1 MAIEKDIAVHKTR
14 GVQKCIEYVDD
25 EDKCSLGETQSLDV
39 LSLLNYSQ
47 NEDKTTTD
55 TDEVILSSGVMCNPR
70 YAALQFQKTADSYRK
85 RIPEGT
91 GLGSGGTKLSRDHND
106 KEKVRVAKESVEA
119 YHVIQSFPD
128 TAGLDPKLVHK
139 IGLEYAR
146 AAFPKYQ
153 CVVSTHM
160 NTGHLHNHIVV
171 CAYEMGGGRKLPMNM
186 KYRNHIRHINDELS
200 IKYGLP
206 NLHNHIVVCAY
217 KADGSRKLPMN
228 KKFRYNIRKIND
240 ELSLKYN
247 LSILLGNEHRFEK
260 KMGLGEDFA
269 ALAGVSFKE
278 QIRLDIEQT
287 LSKDYVSSWADYV
300 IYLKTLGYE
309 IKETAKNV
317 TYTRPYIDKDG
328 KRRAHKCREIRL
340 GDAYLRSS
348 ICERK
353 QWEIQAPSHE
363 SSYLRHLR
371 QIYNESQS
379 SHDRL
384 WEDDRGRN
392 YLVVDRYDDDGRRR
406 SGLELLIVAAVK
418 MVEYYWDRFTDISDK
433 MPQSEIDPIDM
444 PPYDKIISLLE
455 GFEIAR
461 TLNIDTKDDL
471 KVKKREI
478 GRNLAK
484 CRRDLSSCE
493 AESIKL
499 GKELDSLNESRIDST
514 AAADLT
520 ARFHELSEKYVEIR
534 NHVASLSNTYRL
546 LSRLDHS
553 TDLAIS
559 PKFCMGRGAD
569 MSDYPYQ
576 GINEER
582 RDLTRGRKS
591 EKNLDVSE
599 RDLEM
604 SIDRGYDISHR
615 GL

>member
-1 MAIEKDIAVHKTR
+1 MAIEKDIAIHGGY
-14 GVQKCIEYVDD
+14 GVDNCVDYITNEEKCTIQPPISNIDIVN
-25 EDKCSLGETQSLDV
+25 V
-39 LSLLNYSQ
+39 LEYSQ
-47 NEDKTTTD
+47 NSEKTTDAGSEIVLTSGILCD
-55 TDEVILSSGVMCNPR
+55 AKTSAASFIESYGLYKLNHKPEVVR
-70 YAALQFQKTADSYRK
+70 R
-85 RIPEGT
+85 
-91 GLGSGGTKLSRDHND
+91 GSGGTKLVKDHKTGKMN
-106 KEKVRVAKESVEA
+106 RVAKESVEA
-119 YHVIQSFPD
+119 YHVIQSFPV
-128 TAGLDPKLVHK
+128 TEGLDPKLVHQ
-139 IGLEYAR
+139 IGKEYAK
-146 AAFPKYQ
+146 AAFPGYQ

-160 NTGHLHNHIVV
+160 NT
-171 CAYEMGGGRKLPMNM
+171 
-186 KYRNHIRHINDELS
+186 D
-200 IKYGLP
+200 

-260 KMGLGEDFA
+260 KMGIGEDFA

-300 IYLKTLGYE
+300 IYMKTLGYE

-328 KRRAHKCREIRL
+328 KRRAHKCRDIRL

-348 ICERK
+348 ICEK
-353 QWEIQAPSHE
+353 KEWEIQAPSHE

-406 SGLELLIVAAVK
+406 SGLELLLVAAVK

-471 KVKKREI
+471 RAKKAEL
-478 GRNLAK
+478 GKELAK
-484 CRRDLSSCE
+484 CRRNLSSCE

-499 GKELDSLNESRIDST
+499 GKELDSLNESGIDST

-520 ARFHELSEKYVEIR
+520 VRFHELSEKYVEIR

-582 RDLTRGRKS
+582 RDITNGRKS
-591 EKNLDVSE
+591 EKTFDISE
-599 RDLEM
+599 RDVEM